1 MKIKKFNESVN
12 KKDSPFTNWEMMEQL
27 IAPIFKYDWTI
38 YYKLYTQYVHPSHEM
53 YDEDLMPLGPKHTKN
68 FTDEFWVKTA
78 DTLGLNIEENGYSLG
93 STNKPIVYGSII
105 DINDKI
111 FNGLSADEG
120 RMGRPF
126 STYDSEKLI
135 QILED
140 IERIKDDCIT
150 EGLTL
155 SMFMRN
161 DGFNSTTNFN
171 RDAQI
176 SILIL
181 DGTFK

>member
-1 MKIKKFNESVN
+1 MKIKKFNESLS

-38 YYKLYTQYVHPSHEM
+38 YYKLYTM
-53 YDEDLMPLGPKHTKN
+53 YEEDVMPFGPKHTKN
-68 FTDEFWVKTA
+68 FTDKFWTKTA
-78 DTLGLNIEENGYSLG
+78 DDLGLNIEEDGYSLG

-111 FNGLSADEG
+111 FNALSSDEQ
-120 RMGRPF
+120 RMGRLF

-150 EGLTL
+150 EGYTL
-155 SMFMRN
+155 SMFMKN

-176 SILIL
+176 SLLIL
-181 DGTFK
+181 DGIFK

>member
-1 MKIKKFNESVN
+1 MRIKKFNESIT

-38 YYKLYTQYVHPSHEM
+38 YYKLYTM
-53 YDEDLMPLGPKHTKN
+53 YDSDVMPIGPKHTKN
-68 FTDEFWVKTA
+68 FSDLEFWEK
-78 DTLGLNIEENGYSLG
+78 YSKYSSSAQWPEKEIFG
-93 STNKPIVYGSII
+93 TII
-105 DINDKI
+105 DINDQI
-111 FNGLSADEG
+111 FNVLSADEG
-120 RMGRPF
+120 RMGRKF

-150 EGLTL
+150 EGYTL
-155 SMFMRN
+155 SMFMGN
-161 DGFNSTTNFN
+161 EGFNSATNFN
-171 RDAQI
+171 RHAQI

-181 DGTFK
+181 DGDFK

>member
-1 MKIKKFNESVN
+1 MKIKKFNEGIITR
-12 KKDSPFTNWEMMEQL
+12 KDSPFTNWEMMEEL
-27 IAPIFKYDWTI
+27 IGPIFKYDWTI
-38 YYKLYTQYVHPSHEM
+38 YYKLYTM
-53 YDEDLMPLGPKHTKN
+53 FDEDVMPFGPKHTKN
-68 FTDEFWVKTA
+68 FTDKFWTSPDRPELSQIQKEKVMIHGA
-78 DTLGLNIEENGYSLG
+78 
-93 STNKPIVYGSII
+93 II
-105 DINDKI
+105 DINDQI
-111 FNGLSADEG
+111 FNLVSADEQ

-150 EGLTL
+150 EGYTL
-155 SMFMRN
+155 SMFMGN
-161 DGFNSTTNFN
+161 EGFNSTSNFN

-176 SILIL
+176 SLLIL

>member
-1 MKIKKFNESVN
+1 MKIKKFNESIT

-38 YYKLYTQYVHPSHEM
+38 YSKLYTM
-53 YDEDLMPLGPKHTKN
+53 FDEDVMPLGPKHTKN
-68 FTDEFWVKTA
+68 FTDDFWKKF
-78 DTLGLNIEENGYSLG
+78 DFNIDENGYSVSLVSG
-93 STNKPIVYGSII
+93 WSAGRPGENKPVVCGCII

-111 FNGLSADEG
+111 FNLVSADEQ

-150 EGLTL
+150 EGYTL
-155 SMFMRN
+155 SMFMGN
-161 DGFNSTTNFN
+161 EGFNSTSNFN

-176 SILIL
+176 SLLIL
-181 DGTFK
+181 DGVFK

>member
-1 MKIKKFNESVN
+1 MRIKKFNEGIMT
-12 KKDSPFTNWEMMEQL
+12 KKDSPFTNWEIMEEL
-27 IAPIFKYDWTI
+27 IAPIFKYDWTV
-38 YYKLYTQYVHPSHEM
+38 YYKLYTM
-53 YDEDLMPLGPKHTKN
+53 YGEDVMPLGPKHTKN
-68 FTDEFWVKTA
+68 FTDQFWAKTA
-78 DTLGLNIEENGYSLG
+78 DHLVLNIEENGYSLG
-93 STNKPIVYGSII
+93 STNKPVVYGCII

-111 FNGLSADEG
+111 FNVLSSDEQ
-120 RMGRPF
+120 RMGRLF

-150 EGLTL
+150 EGYTL
-155 SMFMRN
+155 SMFMKN

-176 SILIL
+176 SLLIL
-181 DGTFK
+181 DGIFK

>member
-1 MKIKKFNESVN
+1 MKINKFNEGIIT
-12 KKDSPFTNWEMMEQL
+12 KKDSPFTNWEMMEEL
-27 IAPIFKYDWTI
+27 IAPIFKYDWTV
-38 YYKLYTQYVHPSHEM
+38 YYKLYTM
-53 YDEDLMPLGPKHTKN
+53 YDEDVMPLGPKHTKN
-68 FTDEFWVKTA
+68 FTDKFWTSPDRPELSQIQKEKVMIHGA
-78 DTLGLNIEENGYSLG
+78 
-93 STNKPIVYGSII
+93 II

-111 FNGLSADEG
+111 FNVISSDEQ

-150 EGLTL
+150 EGYTL
-155 SMFMRN
+155 SMFMN
-161 DGFNSTTNFN
+161 IDGFNSTTNFY

-176 SILIL
+176 SLLIL
-181 DGTFK
+181 DVIFK

>member
-1 MKIKKFNESVN
+1 MKIKKFNESIT

-27 IAPIFKYDWTI
+27 IAPILNYDWTI
-38 YYKLYTQYVHPSHEM
+38 YYKLYTM
-53 YDEDLMPLGPKHTKN
+53 FDEDVMPLGPKHTKN
-68 FTDEFWVKTA
+68 FTDEFWKKF
-78 DTLGLNIEENGYSLG
+78 DFIIDENGYSVSLVSG
-93 STNKPIVYGSII
+93 WSAGRPGENKPVVCGCII

-111 FNGLSADEG
+111 FNLVSADEQ

-150 EGLTL
+150 EGYTL
-155 SMFMRN
+155 SMFMGN
-161 DGFNSTTNFN
+161 EGFNSTSNFN

-176 SILIL
+176 SLLIL
-181 DGTFK
+181 DGVFK

>member
-1 MKIKKFNESVN
+1 MKIRKFNENIS

-27 IAPIFKYDWTI
+27 IEPIFKYDWTI
-38 YYKLYTQYVHPSHEM
+38 YYKLYTM
-53 YDEDLMPLGPKHTKN
+53 FDEDVMPFGPKHTKN
-68 FTDEFWVKTA
+68 FTDKFWTSPDRPELSQIQKEKVMIHGA
-78 DTLGLNIEENGYSLG
+78 
-93 STNKPIVYGSII
+93 II
-105 DINDKI
+105 DINDQI
-111 FNGLSADEG
+111 FNLVSADEQ

-150 EGLTL
+150 EGYTL
-155 SMFMRN
+155 SMFMGN
-161 DGFNSTTNFN
+161 EGFNSTSNFN

-176 SILIL
+176 SLLIL
-181 DGTFK
+181 DGVFK

>member
-1 MKIKKFNESVN
+1 MKIKKFNESIT

-27 IAPIFKYDWTI
+27 IAPILDYDWTI
-38 YYKLYTQYVHPSHEM
+38 YYKLYTM
-53 YDEDLMPLGPKHTKN
+53 FDEDVMPLGPKHTKN
-68 FTDEFWVKTA
+68 FTDDFWKKF
-78 DTLGLNIEENGYSLG
+78 GFNIEEKSVAPSLKSLVSG
-93 STNKPIVYGSII
+93 SSENKPVVCGCII
-105 DINDKI
+105 DINDQI
-111 FNGLSADEG
+111 FNLVSADEQ

-155 SMFMRN
+155 SMFVRN
-161 DGFNSTTNFN
+161 DGFGSMTNFN
-171 RDAQI
+171 REAQI

-181 DGTFK
+181 DGAFK

>member
-1 MKIKKFNESVN
+1 MRIKKFNESIT
-12 KKDSPFTNWEMMEQL
+12 KKNSPFTNWEMMEEL
-27 IAPIFKYDWTI
+27 IAPILKYDWTI
-38 YYKLYTQYVHPSHEM
+38 YYKLYTM
-53 YDEDLMPLGPKHTKN
+53 YGEDVMPFAHRHTKN
-68 FTDEFWVKTA
+68 FTDKFWT
-78 DTLGLNIEENGYSLG
+78 DDLGLNVEENLLG
-93 STNKPIVYGSII
+93 STNKPVVYGSII

-111 FNGLSADEG
+111 FNVISSDEQ
-120 RMGRPF
+120 RMGRLF

-150 EGLTL
+150 EGYTL
-155 SMFMRN
+155 SMFMKN

-176 SILIL
+176 SLLIL
-181 DGTFK
+181 DGIFK

>member
-1 MKIKKFNESVN
+1 MKIKKFNESI

-27 IAPIFKYDWTI
+27 IAPILDYDWTI
-38 YYKLYTQYVHPSHEM
+38 YYKLYTVF
-53 YDEDLMPLGPKHTKN
+53 DEQVMPLGPKHNKN
-68 FTDEFWVKTA
+68 FTDDFWTKS
-78 DTLGLNIEENGYSLG
+78 GLNIEENILG
-93 STNKPIVYGSII
+93 KSWQGRDLPAEFANKPVLYGSII
-105 DINDKI
+105 DINDQI
-111 FNGLSADEG
+111 FNLVSADEQ

-140 IERIKDDCIT
+140 IEIIKDDCIT
-150 EGLTL
+150 EGYTL
-155 SMFMRN
+155 SMFMKN
-161 DGFNSTTNFN
+161 DGFGSMTNFN

-181 DGTFK
+181 DVDFK

>member
-1 MKIKKFNESVN
+1 MKINKFNEGVIT

-27 IAPIFKYDWTI
+27 IEPIFKYDWTI
-38 YYKLYTQYVHPSHEM
+38 YYKLYTM
-53 YDEDLMPLGPKHTKN
+53 FDEDVMPFGPKHTKN
-68 FTDEFWVKTA
+68 FTDKFWTSPDRPELSQIQKEKVMIHGA
-78 DTLGLNIEENGYSLG
+78 
-93 STNKPIVYGSII
+93 II
-105 DINDKI
+105 DINDQI
-111 FNGLSADEG
+111 FNLVSADEQ

-150 EGLTL
+150 EGYTL
-155 SMFMRN
+155 SMFMKN
-161 DGFNSTTNFN
+161 DGFGSMTNFN

-176 SILIL
+176 SLLIL
-181 DGTFK
+181 DGVFK

>member
-1 MKIKKFNESVN
+1 MRIKKFNESIT

-38 YYKLYTQYVHPSHEM
+38 YYKLYTM
-53 YDEDLMPLGPKHTKN
+53 FGEDVMPLAHRHTKN
-68 FTDEFWVKTA
+68 YTDKFWT
-78 DTLGLNIEENGYSLG
+78 DDLGLNVEENLLG
-93 STNKPIVYGSII
+93 STNKPVVYGSII

-111 FNGLSADEG
+111 FNALSSDEQRSG
-120 RMGRPF
+120 RNF

-150 EGLTL
+150 EGYTL
-155 SMFMRN
+155 SMFMKN

-176 SILIL
+176 SLLIL
-181 DGTFK
+181 DGIFK

>member
-1 MKIKKFNESVN
+1 MKIKKFNEGIIT

-38 YYKLYTQYVHPSHEM
+38 YYKLYTMYEEDNSHWP
-53 YDEDLMPLGPKHTKN
+53 MPFGPKHTKN
-68 FTDEFWVKTA
+68 FTDDFWKKF
-78 DTLGLNIEENGYSLG
+78 GFNIDENGYPSLKSLVSG
-93 STNKPIVYGSII
+93 SSENKPVVYGSII

-111 FNGLSADEG
+111 FNVLSADEQ
-120 RMGRPF
+120 RSGRPF

-150 EGLTL
+150 EGYTL
-155 SMFMRN
+155 SMFMKN
-161 DGFNSTTNFN
+161 DGFNSNTNFN

-176 SILIL
+176 SLLIL
-181 DGTFK
+181 DGVFK

>member
-1 MKIKKFNESVN
+1 MKIKKFNESIIT
-12 KKDSPFTNWEMMEQL
+12 KKNSPFTNWEMMEQL

-38 YYKLYTQYVHPSHEM
+38 YYKLYTM
-53 YDEDLMPLGPKHTKN
+53 FDEDVMPIGPKHTKN
-68 FTDEFWVKTA
+68 FSDLEFWEKYRTQVEIHGA
-78 DTLGLNIEENGYSLG
+78 
-93 STNKPIVYGSII
+93 II
-105 DINDKI
+105 DINDQI
-111 FNGLSADEG
+111 FNLVSADEQ

-150 EGLTL
+150 EGYTL
-155 SMFMRN
+155 SMFMGN
-161 DGFNSTTNFN
+161 EGFNSTSNFN

-176 SILIL
+176 SLLIL
-181 DGTFK
+181 DGVFK

>member
-1 MKIKKFNESVN
+1 MKIKKFNESIT

-27 IAPIFKYDWTI
+27 IAPILDYDWTI
-38 YYKLYTQYVHPSHEM
+38 YYKLYTM
-53 YDEDLMPLGPKHTKN
+53 FDEDVMPLGPKHTKN
-68 FTDEFWVKTA
+68 FTDDFWKKF
-78 DTLGLNIEENGYSLG
+78 GFNIDENGYSVSLVSG
-93 STNKPIVYGSII
+93 WSAGRPGENKPVVCGCII

-111 FNGLSADEG
+111 FNLVSADEQ

-150 EGLTL
+150 EGYTL
-155 SMFMRN
+155 SMFMKN
-161 DGFNSTTNFN
+161 DGFGSTTNFN
-171 RDAQI
+171 RNAQI
-176 SILIL
+176 SLLIL
-181 DGTFK
+181 DGIFK

>member
-1 MKIKKFNESVN
+1 MKIKKFNESLT

-38 YYKLYTQYVHPSHEM
+38 YYKLYTM
-53 YDEDLMPLGPKHTKN
+53 FDEDVMPLGPKHTKN
-68 FTDEFWVKTA
+68 FTDDFWKKF
-78 DTLGLNIEENGYSLG
+78 DFNIDENGYSVSLVSG
-93 STNKPIVYGSII
+93 WSAGRPGENKPVVCGCII

-111 FNGLSADEG
+111 FNLVSADEQ

-150 EGLTL
+150 EGYTL
-155 SMFMRN
+155 SMFMKN
-161 DGFNSTTNFN
+161 DGFGSTTNFN
-171 RDAQI
+171 RNAQI
-176 SILIL
+176 SLLIL
-181 DGTFK
+181 DGIFK

>member
-1 MKIKKFNESVN
+1 MIIKKFNESIT
-12 KKDSPFTNWEMMEQL
+12 KKDSPFTNWEMMEEL
-27 IAPIFKYDWTI
+27 IAPILKYDWKI
-38 YYKLYTQYVHPSHEM
+38 YYKLYTMYGEYV
-53 YDEDLMPLGPKHTKN
+53 MPFAHKHTKN
-68 FTDEFWVKTA
+68 FTDKFWV
-78 DTLGLNIEENGYSLG
+78 DNLGLNVEENLLG
-93 STNKPIVYGSII
+93 STNKSVIYGSII

-111 FNGLSADEG
+111 FNVLSSDEQ
-120 RMGRPF
+120 RMGRLF

-150 EGLTL
+150 EGYTL
-155 SMFMRN
+155 SMFMKN

-176 SILIL
+176 SLLIL
-181 DGTFK
+181 DGIFK

>member
-12 KKDSPFTNWEMMEQL
+12 KKDSPFTNWEMMEEL

-38 YYKLYTQYVHPSHEM
+38 YYKLYTIF
-53 YDEDLMPLGPKHTKN
+53 DEDVMPLGPKHTKN
-68 FTDEFWVKTA
+68 FTDKFWTKAA
-78 DTLGLNIEENGYSLG
+78 DDIGLNVEESGYSLG
-93 STNKPIVYGSII
+93 STNKPVVYGSII
-105 DINDKI
+105 DINDQI
-111 FNGLSADEG
+111 FNVLSADEG
-120 RMGRPF
+120 RMGRKF

-150 EGLTL
+150 EGYTL
-155 SMFMRN
+155 SMFMKN
-161 DGFNSTTNFN
+161 DGYGSMTNFN

-176 SILIL
+176 SLLIL
-181 DGTFK
+181 DGLFK

>member
-1 MKIKKFNESVN
+1 MKIKKFNEGIIT

-27 IAPIFKYDWTI
+27 IEPIFKYDWTI
-38 YYKLYTQYVHPSHEM
+38 YYKLYTM
-53 YDEDLMPLGPKHTKN
+53 FDEDVMPFGPKHTKN
-68 FTDEFWVKTA
+68 FTDKFWTSPDRPELSQIQKEKVMIHGA
-78 DTLGLNIEENGYSLG
+78 
-93 STNKPIVYGSII
+93 II
-105 DINDKI
+105 DINDQI
-111 FNGLSADEG
+111 FNLVSADEQ

-150 EGLTL
+150 EGYTL
-155 SMFMRN
+155 SMFMGN
-161 DGFNSTTNFN
+161 EGFNSTSNFN

-176 SILIL
+176 SLLIL
-181 DGTFK
+181 DGVFK

>member
-1 MKIKKFNESVN
+1 
-12 KKDSPFTNWEMMEQL
+12 MMEYL

-38 YYKLYTQYVHPSHEM
+38 YYKLYTT
-53 YDEDLMPLGPKHTKN
+53 DEEDVMPIGPKHTKN
-68 FTDEFWVKTA
+68 FSDLEFWQ
-78 DTLGLNIEENGYSLG
+78 EYSKG
-93 STNKPIVYGSII
+93 RNQVEIHGAII

-111 FNGLSADEG
+111 FNVLSSDEQ
-120 RMGRPF
+120 RMGRLF

-150 EGLTL
+150 EGYTL
-155 SMFMRN
+155 SMFIGN
-161 DGFNSTTNFN
+161 EGFNSTSNFN

-176 SILIL
+176 SLLIL
-181 DGTFK
+181 DGVFK

>member
-1 MKIKKFNESVN
+1 M
-12 KKDSPFTNWEMMEQL
+12 PF
-27 IAPIFKYDWTI
+27 A
-38 YYKLYTQYVHPSHEM
+38 H
-53 YDEDLMPLGPKHTKN
+53 KHTKN
-68 FTDEFWVKTA
+68 FTDKFWT
-78 DTLGLNIEENGYSLG
+78 DDLGLKVEENLLG
-93 STNKPIVYGSII
+93 STNKPVVYGSII

-111 FNGLSADEG
+111 FNALSSDEQ
-120 RMGRPF
+120 RMGRLF

-150 EGLTL
+150 EGYTL
-155 SMFMRN
+155 SMFMKN

-176 SILIL
+176 SLLIL
-181 DGTFK
+181 DGIFK

>member
-1 MKIKKFNESVN
+1 MKIKKFNESLT

-38 YYKLYTQYVHPSHEM
+38 YYKLYTM
-53 YDEDLMPLGPKHTKN
+53 FDEDVMPLGPKHTKN
-68 FTDEFWVKTA
+68 FTDDFWKKF
-78 DTLGLNIEENGYSLG
+78 GFNIEEKSVAPSLKSLVSG
-93 STNKPIVYGSII
+93 SSENKPVVCGCII
-105 DINDKI
+105 DINDQI
-111 FNGLSADEG
+111 FNLVSADEQ

-150 EGLTL
+150 EGYT
-155 SMFMRN
+155 
-161 DGFNSTTNFN
+161 STSNFN

-176 SILIL
+176 SLLIL
-181 DGTFK
+181 DGVFK

>member
-1 MKIKKFNESVN
+1 MKINKFNEGVIT

-27 IAPIFKYDWTI
+27 IEPIFKYDWTI
-38 YYKLYTQYVHPSHEM
+38 YYKLYTM
-53 YDEDLMPLGPKHTKN
+53 FDEDVMPFGPKHTKN
-68 FTDEFWVKTA
+68 FTDKFWTSPDRPELSQIQKEKVMIHGA
-78 DTLGLNIEENGYSLG
+78 
-93 STNKPIVYGSII
+93 II
-105 DINDKI
+105 DINDQI
-111 FNGLSADEG
+111 FNLVSADEQ

-150 EGLTL
+150 EGYTL
-155 SMFMRN
+155 SMFMGN
-161 DGFNSTTNFN
+161 EGFNSTSNFN

-176 SILIL
+176 SLLIL
-181 DGTFK
+181 DGVFK

>member
-1 MKIKKFNESVN
+1 MKIKKFNESLT

-38 YYKLYTQYVHPSHEM
+38 YYKLYTM
-53 YDEDLMPLGPKHTKN
+53 FDEDVMPLGPKHTKN
-68 FTDEFWVKTA
+68 FTDDFWKKF
-78 DTLGLNIEENGYSLG
+78 DFNIDENGYSVSLVSG
-93 STNKPIVYGSII
+93 WSAGRPGENKPVVCGCII
-105 DINDKI
+105 DINDQI
-111 FNGLSADEG
+111 FNLVSADEQ

-150 EGLTL
+150 EGYTL
-155 SMFMRN
+155 SMFMKN
-161 DGFNSTTNFN
+161 DVFNSTTNFN

-176 SILIL
+176 SLLIL
-181 DGTFK
+181 DGVFK

>member
-1 MKIKKFNESVN
+1 MRIKKFNESIT

-53 YDEDLMPLGPKHTKN
+53 YDEDVMPIGPKHTKN
-68 FTDEFWVKTA
+68 FTDEFWVKS
-78 DTLGLNIEENGYSLG
+78 GLNIEENTFSN
-93 STNKPIVYGSII
+93 NKQVVYGSII

-111 FNGLSADEG
+111 FNVLSADEQ
-120 RMGRPF
+120 RMGRQF

-140 IERIKDDCIT
+140 IERIKDDCTT
-150 EGLTL
+150 EGYTL
-155 SMFMRN
+155 SMFMKN

-171 RDAQI
+171 SDAQI
-176 SILIL
+176 SLLIL

>member
-38 YYKLYTQYVHPSHEM
+38 YYKLYTM

-111 FNGLSADEG
+111 FNGLSDDEG

-150 EGLTL
+150 EGYTL
-155 SMFMRN
+155 SMFMGN
-161 DGFNSTTNFN
+161 EGFNSTSNFN

-176 SILIL
+176 SLLIL
-181 DGTFK
+181 DGVFK